1 MRSVGQLKEM
11 QSKYAD
17 KVQFFIIYSREA
29 HAADSDRPAG
39 FDVEQPVS
47 TEERREVALKFLK
60 QMGLEI
66 PALLDDIDDKTSQ
79 DYVSLPDRLY
89 LVGKDGNIAY
99 AGDKGPRGFK
109 PDELEEAIEDEL
121 KANVKTPAAEAESLP
136 RENGSRENER
146 MTRMLSRIPAFAA
159 INKDGDNQLSAAEI
173 EAAAEALL
181 TLDKDGDGELSREE
195 LRPTRRGR

>member
-1 MRSVGQLKEM
+1 M